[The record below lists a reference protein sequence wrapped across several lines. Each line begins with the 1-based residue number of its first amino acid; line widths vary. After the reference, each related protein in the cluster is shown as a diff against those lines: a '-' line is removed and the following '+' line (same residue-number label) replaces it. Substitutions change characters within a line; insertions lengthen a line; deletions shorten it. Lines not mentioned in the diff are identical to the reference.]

1 MPEIKSV
8 IITVPCLDGS
18 FFLSVSAVPGGGAVP
33 YAILS
38 SKLDLRGFLKK
49 QMRLATGAVNEIMLH
64 AENDEAF
71 PYVDEVPDSA
81 VEAIMQNQI
90 QRRQRLCS

>member
-1 MPEIKSV
+1 
-8 IITVPCLDGS
+8 
-18 FFLSVSAVPGGGAVP
+18 
-33 YAILS
+33 
-38 SKLDLRGFLKK
+38 
-49 QMRLATGAVNEIMLH
+49 MRLAAGAVNEIMLH

-71 PYVDEVPDSA
+71 PYVDEVPESA